1 MPGGGART
9 EESPLETSRRE
20 FREETGYELISD
32 DAWKTSLQDGYVFF
46 GFIGNGDAERRKK
59 DEIIEVEMFTDL
71 PDDLAYPT
79 VEYEPLIARGKK
91 MLMDRII

>member
-9 EESPLETSRRE
+9 EESPLETSCRE
-20 FREETGYELISD
+20 FLEETGHDLISD
-32 DAWKTSLQDGYVFF
+32 KTWKTSLLDGSVFF

-59 DEIIEVEMFTDL
+59 DEILEVGMFTDL
-71 PDDLAYPT
+71 PQNLAYPT